1 MVAQEGGPPLC
12 MECWGI
18 YHRTMQENQ
27 RLNLAVM
34 NHLEDQ
40 IAASIGLPRLTPRI
54 EIPLPTYYGDV
65 HMNTTNNTTNNIK
78 VESGSQVGQINAG
91 ALVYLDR
98 AVSNFSQ
105 AGVPAL
111 GEALKDFTQSVV
123 DSTDLSAEQQHQVL
137 ELLKELVG
145 QTAKPKEERNTSIA
159 KLALQNISG
168 VVSAVNLVS
177 AHWET
182 LKKFF
187 EHLIQ

>member
-1 MVAQEGGPPLC
+1 

-18 YHRTMQENQ
+18 YHRTVQENQ

-40 IAASIGLPRLTPRI
+40 IAASIGMPRLTPRI

-91 ALVYLDR
+91 SLVYLDR
-98 AVSNFSQ
+98 AVSNFNQ
-105 AGVPAL
+105 GGVPAL

-123 DSTDLSAEQQHQVL
+123 DSTDLSADQQHQLL

-145 QTAKPKEERNTSIA
+145 QTAKPKEERNTSVA

-168 VVSAVNLVS
+168 IVSAVNLVS
-177 AHWET
+177 AHWES

-187 EHLIQ
+187 EHLIH